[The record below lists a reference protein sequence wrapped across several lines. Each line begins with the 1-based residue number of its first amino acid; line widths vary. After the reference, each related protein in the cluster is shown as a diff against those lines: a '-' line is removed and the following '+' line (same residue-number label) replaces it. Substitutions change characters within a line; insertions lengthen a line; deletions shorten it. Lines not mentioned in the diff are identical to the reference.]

1 MKKLLL
7 ITAVLLIAGGTA
19 FSQVQF
25 GVGAIAGTKLKYND
39 NGDASI
45 NFGAH
50 ARGLFEISDE
60 IFATAGLSYFLPYKV
75 SSSYGSYTIEQTLNF
90 ATLNADINYYF
101 MDNGDFMLYGLG
113 GVNYGL
119 AMVKMKETG
128 EPDISD
134 TEGHFD
140 FEVGVGARTE
150 KLFGE
155 LRYDNSNENFLLTVG
170 IYIN

>member
-1 MKKLLL
+1 MKKTLL
-7 ITAVLLIAGGTA
+7 IFTILLIAGTT

-25 GVGAIAGTKLKYND
+25 GVGAVAGTKLKYND

-60 IFATAGLSYFLPYKV
+60 IFLTGGLSYFLPYTVK
-75 SSSYGSYTIEQTLNF
+75 SSFSGYSIEQTLSY
-90 ATLNADINYYF
+90 ALINADVNYYF
-101 MDNGDFMLYGLG
+101 MDNVDFMLYGIG
-113 GVNYGL
+113 GINYGL

-134 TEGHFD
+134 TQTHFD
-140 FEVGVGARTE
+140 FEFGVGIRTE
-150 KLFGE
+150 TLFGE
-155 LRYDNSNENFLLTVG
+155 IRYDNSNENLMLTVG
-170 IYIN
+170 IYLN